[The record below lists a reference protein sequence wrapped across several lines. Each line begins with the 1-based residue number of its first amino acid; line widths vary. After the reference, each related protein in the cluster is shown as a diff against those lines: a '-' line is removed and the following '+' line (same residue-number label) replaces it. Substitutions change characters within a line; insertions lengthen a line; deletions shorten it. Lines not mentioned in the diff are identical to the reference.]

1 MPKYVYFFGGGK
13 ADGRADLKNLLGGK
27 GANLAEMTNIG
38 LPVPAGF
45 TITTEVCTYYYDHG
59 RTYPPELKAEVEEA
73 MRKTEQTM
81 GAKFGDPKNP
91 LLVSCR
97 SGARVSMP
105 GMMDTVL
112 NIGLN
117 EATLRGLI
125 DKTGNERFAWDS
137 YRRFVQMYGDVVL
150 GLKPQSKTDIDPFE
164 HIMDQLKHE
173 RKVELDTALG
183 VNDLKELVKRFK
195 KAVKE
200 RAGKDFPEDAYE
212 QMWGAVGAVFESWNN
227 ERAIV
232 YRRQY
237 GYPGDWGTA
246 ANICSMVFGNMGDD
260 SATGVAFT
268 RDPATGEK
276 EFYGEYLINAQG
288 EDVVAGI
295 RTPKKIAELK
305 KDMPEVYKQLDDIRN
320 KLEDHYRNVQ
330 DIEFTVQKGKLW
342 MLQTRNG
349 KRTGFA
355 AVRFAVDF
363 VHEGKID
370 KETALSA
377 DWIPPDDLNQLLQ
390 PIFDPNAKR
399 KAIGENRLLAK
410 GINAGPGAA
419 TGRIMFFAD
428 DAEAWVNKHG
438 RPDAHGRRDP
448 GGRVVLV
455 RRETSPEDIRGMQA
469 ADGILTAFGGASSH
483 AALVSRQMGKVC
495 VVGCGALQID
505 YTKRTV
511 TVGKTVLKEGDFI
524 SVDGF
529 TGEVIAGQVATKP
542 SEVVQVLIDK
552 TLKPADSQ
560 IYQRFAELMKWADDA
575 RKLGVRTNADKPDQA
590 EQAIA
595 FGAEGIGLCRT
606 EHMFFDHIAD
616 FRQMILAPAEPEKEE
631 ARKKAG
637 LISVFVT
644 GDLKSPLMTERE
656 KALLELLSYQ
666 RADFEGIFRAMKG
679 RPVTIRTLDP
689 PLHEFLPHEPKGQA
703 EVAKELRIKPEVV
716 AERVKALH
724 EFNPM
729 LGFRGCRLG
738 IVFPEIT
745 AMQARA
751 ILEAACNVQKE
762 GTKVEPEIMI
772 PLVGFLTELK
782 AQAKIVHDAAQQ
794 VFKEKGVSVTYLVGT
809 MIELP
814 RSCIAADEIAK
825 EAQFFS
831 FGTNDLTQTGLGMS
845 RDDYGSFI
853 RHYMENDLLPR
864 DPFQTIDFDGVGGLM
879 QIGVEKG
886 RKTRWELKIGIC
898 GEHGGDPDSVKFCHK
913 IGLDYVSC
921 SPFRVPIARLAAAQ
935 AALGR

>member
-1 MPKYVYFFGGGK
+1 MTKYVYFFGAGK
-13 ADGRADLKNLLGGK
+13 ADGRADMKALLGGK

-45 TITTEVCTYYYDHG
+45 TITTEVCTYYYANG
-59 RTYPPELKAEVEEA
+59 RTYPKELKAEVEA
-73 MRKTEQTM
+73 ALKQTETVM

-97 SGARVSMP
+97 SGARDSMP

-125 DKTGNERFAWDS
+125 DKTQNERFAWDT

-150 GLKPQSKTDIDPFE
+150 GLKPQSKEEIDPFE
-164 HIMDQLKHE
+164 AILHDMKHH
-173 RKVELDTALG
+173 KGVELDNQLE

-195 KAVKE
+195 KAVKD
-200 RAGKDFPEDAYE
+200 RTGHDFPDDAME
-212 QMWGAVGAVFESWNN
+212 QMWGAIGAVFGSWMND
-227 ERAIV
+227 RAIV

-237 GYPGDWGTA
+237 NIPHEWGTA
-246 ANICSMVFGNMGDD
+246 TNICSMVFGNMGDD
-260 SATGVAFT
+260 CCTGVCFT

-276 EFYGEYLINAQG
+276 VFYGEYLTNAQG

-295 RTPKKIAELK
+295 RTPKKIAELQK
-305 KDMPEVYKQLDDIRN
+305 EMPPVYAQLDEIRG
-320 KLEDHYRNVQ
+320 KLEKHYRDVQ

-355 AVRFAVDF
+355 AIRFAVDM
-363 VHEGKID
+363 VDEGLIT
-370 KETALSA
+370 KEEAISG
-377 DWIPPDDLNQLLQ
+377 DRVPPDDLNQLLQ
-390 PIFDPNAKR
+390 PIFNPEAKR
-399 KAIGENRLLAK
+399 KAITEGKLLAK

-419 TGRIMFFAD
+419 TGRIKFFAE
-428 DAEAWVNKHG
+428 DAEAFVAKAG
-438 RPDAHGRRDP
+438 KDAHGNRNPD
-448 GGRVVLV
+448 GRVILV

-495 VVGCGALQID
+495 IVGCQSLQID
-505 YTKRTV
+505 YDKGTL
-511 TVGKTVLKEGDFI
+511 TVGKGRVFKEGDFI
-524 SVDGF
+524 SIDGF
-529 TGEVIAGQVATKP
+529 TGEVIAGQLATKP

-552 TLKPADSQ
+552 TMKPEESRV
-560 IYQRFAELMKWADDA
+560 YQQFAKLMSWADA
-575 RKLGVRTNADKPDQA
+575 VRKLRVRTNADKPDQA
-590 EQAIA
+590 AQAIA

-606 EHMFFDHIAD
+606 EHMFFDHIEPM
-616 FRQMILAPAEPEKEE
+616 REMILANTKED
-631 ARKKAG
+631 R
-637 LISVFVT
+637 
-644 GDLKSPLMTERE
+644 R
-656 KALLELLSYQ
+656 KALEKLLPFQ
-666 RADFEGIFRAMKG
+666 REDFEGIFKAMKG
-679 RPVTIRTLDP
+679 HPVTIRTLDP
-689 PLHEFLPHEPKGQA
+689 PLHEFLPHDAKGQA
-703 EVAKELRIKPEVV
+703 EIATKLGVKPEVI

-738 IVFPEIT
+738 IVYPEIT
-745 AMQARA
+745 EMQARA
-751 ILEAACNVQKE
+751 IFEAACNVQKA
-762 GTKVEPEIMI
+762 GITVEPEIMI
-772 PLVGFLTELK
+772 PLVAFLPELK
-782 AQAKIVHDAAQQ
+782 AQAKLVNDTAKK
-794 VFKEKGVSVTYLVGT
+794 VFEEKGVTVKYLVGT

-814 RSCIAADEIAK
+814 RACIVADQIAK

-853 RHYMENDLLPR
+853 KHYIEGDLVPK

-879 QIGVEKG
+879 KIGVEKG
-886 RKTRWELKIGIC
+886 RATRPDLKIGIC
-898 GEHGGDPDSVKFCHK
+898 GEHGGEPDSVKFCHK
-913 IGLDYVSC
+913 IGLNYVSC

-935 AALGR
+935 AALGK